1 MQAADDDLGAAF
13 ARLRQSLR
21 SYLRRRVPDPAQAED
36 LLQDVFVKALASQQ
50 AGRHID
56 NLTGWLYAAARTAVA
71 DHYRSAGVSM
81 EALDDEMPS
90 AELDDMRMHQALSAC
105 LRPFVDQLA
114 PRYRE
119 ALIATDFEGETMRS
133 VAERQGVSVSA
144 IKSRVA
150 RARAML
156 KDKVLACCHVEITDA
171 TVSDYHRISSSSCG
185 GKCT

>member
-1 MQAADDDLGAAF
+1 MLVAEDDLGAAF
-13 ARLRQSLR
+13 SRLRQSLR
-21 SYLRRRVPDPAQAED
+21 SYLRRRVSDPAQAED

-50 AGRHID
+50 AGRRFD
-56 NLTGWLYAAARTAVA
+56 NLTGWLYAAARTTVA
-71 DHYRSAGVSM
+71 DYYRSAGVSM
-81 EALDDEMPS
+81 EELDDETPNV
-90 AELDDMRMHQALSAC
+90 ELDDMRMHQALSSC

-133 VAERQGVSVSA
+133 FAEKQGVSVSA
-144 IKSRVA
+144 IKSRVV

-171 TVSDYHRISSSSCG
+171 TVSDYHRISSSNCG